1 MTLMSRFAIFIFC
14 LAYSLHSYGQAS
26 LSSSQEPCAAAQS
39 DDSPRIDISI
49 ANVSFWGSGVQ
60 LPISDQNDIAARVES
75 TAHGSSVEDV
85 TDEALE
91 LVREA
96 WQDHGYF
103 QAHVTG
109 DARTISSNAISQRIS
124 LSIHVEEGFQYRL
137 QEITFKHN
145 NLFYSSTLRKLFPIE
160 NGEVVERQK
169 IAKGLE
175 NLKRAYDNQGF
186 LNYTPIPTPS
196 FDETNRLMSWEID
209 IDEGKQFY
217 VRDLKVIGRDEAAI
231 QTVLGKLLLKR
242 GDLYDENLLNLSLE
256 QQGLKLPECACRGM
270 LHMDEKNGT
279 VDIVLDFRPCNE
291 ESSITPSPSPS
302 PP

>member
-1 MTLMSRFAIFIFC
+1 MSFMSRLAIFICC
-14 LAYSLHSYGQAS
+14 LACSLHAYGQDS
-26 LSSSQEPCAAAQS
+26 LSSSQEPCAATHS
-39 DDSPRIDISI
+39 DSSPRIDISI
-49 ANVSFWGSGVQ
+49 ANVSFWGPGIQ
-60 LPISDQNDIAARVES
+60 LPSSDQNDIAAKVES
-75 TAHGSSVEDV
+75 TAHGSSAEDV
-85 TDEALE
+85 TEKALE

-124 LSIHVEEGFQYRL
+124 LSVHVEEGVQYRL

-145 NLFYSSTLRKLFPIE
+145 KVFYSDILRKLFPIE

-175 NLKRAYDNQGF
+175 NLKRAYYNQGF

-217 VRDLKVIGRDEAAI
+217 VTDLKVIGRDEAAA
-231 QTVLGKLLLKR
+231 QALLGKLLLKR

-256 QQGLKLPECACRGM
+256 QQGLTLPECACRGM
-270 LHMDEKNGT
+270 LHIDDKNGT
-279 VDIVLDFRPCNE
+279 VDIILDFRPCNE
-291 ESSITPSPSPS
+291 ESSITPSPSP
-302 PP
+302 

>member
-1 MTLMSRFAIFIFC
+1 MAFMSRFAIFIFC
-14 LAYSLHSYGQAS
+14 LACSLHAYGQDS

-39 DDSPRIDISI
+39 DNSLGIVISV
-49 ANVSFWGSGVQ
+49 ADVSFWGSDIQ
-60 LPISDQNDIAARVES
+60 LASSYQNEIAAMVES

-85 TDEALE
+85 TDKALE

-103 QAHVTG
+103 RARVTG
-109 DARTISSNAISQRIS
+109 DAKTISSNAISQRIS
-124 LSIHVEEGFQYRL
+124 LAVHVEEGFQYRL
-137 QEITFKHN
+137 QGITFKHN
-145 NLFYSSTLRKLFPIE
+145 KVFYSDILRKLFPIG

-186 LNYTPIPTPS
+186 LNYTPIPAPS

-217 VRDLKVIGRDEAAI
+217 VRDLKVIGRDEAAT

-242 GDLYDENLLNLSLE
+242 SDLYDENLLNLSLE

-279 VDIVLDFRPCNE
+279 VDIILDFRPCDE
-291 ESSITPSPSPS
+291 EASITPSPSPS
-302 PP
+302 PR